1 MAGHSED
8 KGFFGNHYVKV
19 YLLLLVLLAVSIV
32 GPLVGERLDQEVV
45 IFGRQFGLGITLT
58 LITAFGIAVVK
69 AWLVIKN
76 FMHLTIE
83 RVVPKLFLAASVLL
97 LALFWGGV
105 APDVQLHEGRM
116 WENDAAKAAVDRG
129 IPSEE
134 YGEEEEYAAEVEHV
148 ADAEPAAEG
157 EHAAG
162 GAGVEVS
169 YAGLVPTAK
178 SNDNALPGGYNLVHA
193 AFWSVVVLV
202 AIGTNAVAIIL
213 SIGILLLALE
223 TLSRIPMLQR
233 IVGPILERVLRLPGM
248 GRIRSLLTGGQEA

>member
-8 KGFFGNHYVKV
+8 KGLFGNHYVRV
-19 YLLLLVLLAVSIV
+19 YVVLLVLLAVSIV
-32 GPLVGERLDQEVV
+32 GPFVGEGLNRQVEV
-45 IFGRQFGLGITLT
+45 FGRTFSLGIVIT

-105 APDVQLHEGRM
+105 APDVQLHSGRM
-116 WENDAAKAAVDRG
+116 WENDAAQAAVDRG
-129 IPSEE
+129 IAEPEE
-134 YGEEEEYAAEVEHV
+134 HAEEEHVE
-148 ADAEPAAEG
+148 EG
-157 EHAAG
+157 DHA
-162 GAGVEVS
+162 EVS

-178 SNDNALPGGYNLVHA
+178 TTANLLPGGYNFVHA
-193 AFWSVVVLV
+193 AFWTVVVLV

-223 TLSRIPMLQR
+223 TLMKIPMLQR
-233 IVGPILERVLRLPGM
+233 MVGPVLEKLLRLPGV
-248 GRIRSLLTGGQEA
+248 GRIRKLLPGGQEA

>member
-8 KGFFGNHYVKV
+8 KGFFGNHYVRV
-19 YLLLLVLLAVSIV
+19 YAVLLVLLAVSIV
-32 GPLVGERLDQEVV
+32 GPWVGETLDMDVA
-45 IFGRQFGLGITLT
+45 IFGVQFGLGITLT

-105 APDVQLHEGRM
+105 APDVQLHDGRM
-116 WENDAAKAAVDRG
+116 WENDAAKAAVARG
-129 IPSEE
+129 IPV
-134 YGEEEEYAAEVEHV
+134 EEEYAAEEEYTAEEEHG
-148 ADAEPAAEG
+148 AE
-157 EHAAG
+157 
-162 GAGVEVS
+162 VEVS

-178 SNDNALPGGYNLVHA
+178 SNDNALPGGYNFVHA

-213 SIGILLLALE
+213 SIGILLLLLE
-223 TLSRIPMLQR
+223 VMSRIPLVQR
-233 IVGPILERVLRLPGM
+233 IAGPILERVLRLPGM
-248 GRIRSLLTGGQEA
+248 GRIRSLLPGGQEA

>member
-19 YLLLLVLLAVSIV
+19 YFVLLFLLAVSIA
-32 GPLVGERLDQEVV
+32 GPMVGEGLNRQVEV
-45 IFGRQFGLGITLT
+45 FGQTFSLGIVIT

-105 APDVQLHEGRM
+105 APDVQLHSGRM
-116 WENDAAKAAVDRG
+116 WENDAAQAAVARG
-129 IPSEE
+129 IAEPEE
-134 YGEEEEYAAEVEHV
+134 HAEEEHAEE
-148 ADAEPAAEG
+148 DD
-157 EHAAG
+157 HA
-162 GAGVEVS
+162 EVS

-178 SNDNALPGGYNLVHA
+178 TTANLLPGGYNFVHA
-193 AFWSVVVLV
+193 AFWTVVVLV

-213 SIGILLLALE
+213 SIGILLLVLE
-223 TLSRIPMLQR
+223 TLMKIPMLQR
-233 IVGPILERVLRLPGM
+233 MVGPVLEKLLRLPGV
-248 GRIRSLLTGGQEA
+248 GRIRKLLPGVQEA

>member
-8 KGFFGNHYVKV
+8 KGLFGNHYVRV
-19 YLLLLVLLAVSIV
+19 YAVLLVLLAVSIA

-45 IFGRQFGLGITLT
+45 IFGRRFGLGITLT

-116 WENDAAKAAVDRG
+116 WVNDAARAAVDRG
-129 IPSEE
+129 IP
-134 YGEEEEYAAEVEHV
+134 YEEESAAEEEHTAEVEHV
-148 ADAEPAAEG
+148 ADAEPA
-157 EHAAG
+157 
-162 GAGVEVS
+162 EVS

-178 SNDNALPGGYNLVHA
+178 TTANLLPGGYNFVHA
-193 AFWSVVVLV
+193 AFWTVVVLV

-223 TLSRIPMLQR
+223 TLMKIPMLQR
-233 IVGPILERVLRLPGM
+233 IVGPVLEKLLRLPGV
-248 GRIRSLLTGGQEA
+248 GRIRKLLPGPGGQEA

>member
-8 KGFFGNHYVKV
+8 KGFFGNHYVRV
-19 YLLLLVLLAVSIV
+19 YALLLVLLAVSIV
-32 GPLVGERLDQEVV
+32 GPWVGETLDQDVA
-45 IFGRQFGLGITLT
+45 IFGVQFGLGITLT

-105 APDVQLHEGRM
+105 APDVQLHDGRM
-116 WENDAAKAAVDRG
+116 WENDAAKAAVARG
-129 IPSEE
+129 IPV
-134 YGEEEEYAAEVEHV
+134 EEEYAAEEEYTAEEEHGAEV
-148 ADAEPAAEG
+148 A
-157 EHAAG
+157 
-162 GAGVEVS
+162 VS

-178 SNDNALPGGYNLVHA
+178 SNDNALPGGYNFVHA
-193 AFWSVVVLV
+193 AFWTVVVLV

-213 SIGILLLALE
+213 SIGILLLLLE
-223 TLSRIPMLQR
+223 VMSRIPLVQR
-233 IVGPILERVLRLPGM
+233 IAGPILERVLRLPGM
-248 GRIRSLLTGGQEA
+248 GRIRSLLPGGQEA

>member
-8 KGFFGNHYVKV
+8 KGLFGNHYVRV
-19 YLLLLVLLAVSIV
+19 YAVLLILLAVSIV
-32 GPLVGERLDQEVV
+32 GPFVGEGLNRQVEV
-45 IFGRQFGLGITLT
+45 FGRTFSLGIVIT

-105 APDVQLHEGRM
+105 APDVQLHSGRM
-116 WENDAAKAAVDRG
+116 WENDAAQAAVDRG
-129 IPSEE
+129 IAEPEE
-134 YGEEEEYAAEVEHV
+134 HAEEEHVEES
-148 ADAEPAAEG
+148 D
-157 EHAAG
+157 HA
-162 GAGVEVS
+162 EVS

-178 SNDNALPGGYNLVHA
+178 TTANLLPGGYNFVHA
-193 AFWSVVVLV
+193 AFWTVVVLV

-223 TLSRIPMLQR
+223 TLMKIPMLQR
-233 IVGPILERVLRLPGM
+233 MVGPVLERLMRLPGV
-248 GRIRSLLTGGQEA
+248 GRIRKLLPGGQEA

>member
-8 KGFFGNHYVKV
+8 TGFFGNHYVRV
-19 YLLLLVLLAVSIV
+19 YVVLLVLLAVSIV
-32 GPLVGERLDQEVV
+32 GPFVGEGLNRQVEV
-45 IFGRQFGLGITLT
+45 FGRTFSLGIVIT

-105 APDVQLHEGRM
+105 APDVQLHSGRM
-116 WENDAAKAAVDRG
+116 WENDAAQAAVDRG
-129 IPSEE
+129 IAEPEE
-134 YGEEEEYAAEVEHV
+134 HAEEEHVE
-148 ADAEPAAEG
+148 EG
-157 EHAAG
+157 DHA
-162 GAGVEVS
+162 EVS

-178 SNDNALPGGYNLVHA
+178 TTANLLPGGYNFVHA
-193 AFWSVVVLV
+193 AFWTVVVLV

-223 TLSRIPMLQR
+223 TLMKIPMLQR
-233 IVGPILERVLRLPGM
+233 MVGPVLEKLIRLPGV
-248 GRIRSLLTGGQEA
+248 GRIRKLLPGGQEA

>member
-8 KGFFGNHYVKV
+8 KGLFGNHYVRV
-19 YLLLLVLLAVSIV
+19 YAVLLVLLAVSIV
-32 GPLVGERLDQEVV
+32 GPLVGERLNRPVDL
-45 IFGRQFGLGITLT
+45 FGMQFSLGIVITLV
-58 LITAFGIAVVK
+58 TAFGIAVVK

-105 APDVQLHEGRM
+105 APDVQLHSGRM
-116 WENDAAKAAVDRG
+116 WENDAAQAAVDRG
-129 IPSEE
+129 IAEPEE
-134 YGEEEEYAAEVEHV
+134 HAEEEHVE
-148 ADAEPAAEG
+148 EG
-157 EHAAG
+157 DHA
-162 GAGVEVS
+162 EVS

-178 SNDNALPGGYNLVHA
+178 TTANLLPGGYNFVHA
-193 AFWSVVVLV
+193 AFWTVVVLV

-223 TLSRIPMLQR
+223 TLMKIPMLQR
-233 IVGPILERVLRLPGM
+233 MVGPVLEKLMRLPGV
-248 GRIRSLLTGGQEA
+248 GRIRKLLPGGQEA

>member
-8 KGFFGNHYVKV
+8 TGFFGNHYVRV
-19 YLLLLVLLAVSIV
+19 YVVLLVLLAVSIV
-32 GPLVGERLDQEVV
+32 GPFVGEGLNRQVEV
-45 IFGRQFGLGITLT
+45 FGRTFSLGIVIT

-105 APDVQLHEGRM
+105 APDVQLHSGRM
-116 WENDAAKAAVDRG
+116 WENDAAQAAVDRG
-129 IPSEE
+129 IAEPEE
-134 YGEEEEYAAEVEHV
+134 HAEEEHVE
-148 ADAEPAAEG
+148 EG
-157 EHAAG
+157 DHA
-162 GAGVEVS
+162 EVS

-178 SNDNALPGGYNLVHA
+178 TTANLLPGGYNFVHA
-193 AFWSVVVLV
+193 AFWTVVVLV

-223 TLSRIPMLQR
+223 TLMKIPMLQR
-233 IVGPILERVLRLPGM
+233 MVGPVLEKLLRLPGV
-248 GRIRSLLTGGQEA
+248 GRIRKLLPGGQEA

>member
-8 KGFFGNHYVKV
+8 KGFFGNHYVRV
-19 YLLLLVLLAVSIV
+19 YVVLLVLLAVSIV
-32 GPLVGERLDQEVV
+32 GPFVGEGLNRQVEV
-45 IFGRQFGLGITLT
+45 FGQSFSLGIVIT

-105 APDVQLHEGRM
+105 APDVQLHEGRL
-116 WENDAAKAAVDRG
+116 WENDAARAAIARG
-129 IPSEE
+129 IAEPEE
-134 YGEEEEYAAEVEHV
+134 HAEEEHV
-148 ADAEPAAEG
+148 DEG
-157 EHAAG
+157 EHA
-162 GAGVEVS
+162 EVS

-178 SNDNALPGGYNLVHA
+178 TTANLLPGGYNFVHA
-193 AFWSVVVLV
+193 AFWTVVVLV

-223 TLSRIPMLQR
+223 TLMKIPLLQR
-233 IVGPILERVLRLPGM
+233 MVGPVLEKLLRLPGV
-248 GRIRSLLTGGQEA
+248 GRIRKLLPGGQEA

>member
-8 KGFFGNHYVKV
+8 KGFFGNHYVRV
-19 YLLLLVLLAVSIV
+19 YLVLLVLLAVSIA
-32 GPLVGERLDQEVV
+32 GPMVGEALDQEVV
-45 IFGRQFGLGITLT
+45 IFGMRLGLGITLT

-105 APDVQLHEGRM
+105 APDVQLHSGRM
-116 WENDAAKAAVDRG
+116 WENDAAQAAVDRG
-129 IPSEE
+129 IAEPEE
-134 YGEEEEYAAEVEHV
+134 HAEEEHVE
-148 ADAEPAAEG
+148 EG
-157 EHAAG
+157 EHA
-162 GAGVEVS
+162 EVS

-178 SNDNALPGGYNLVHA
+178 TTANLLPGGYNFVHA
-193 AFWSVVVLV
+193 AFWTVVVLV

-223 TLSRIPMLQR
+223 TLMKIPMLQR
-233 IVGPILERVLRLPGM
+233 MVGPVLEKLMRLPGV
-248 GRIRSLLTGGQEA
+248 GRIRKLLPGGQEA

>member
-8 KGFFGNHYVKV
+8 KGFFGNHYVRV
-19 YLLLLVLLAVSIV
+19 YVVLLVLLAVSIV
-32 GPLVGERLDQEVV
+32 GPFVGEGLNRQVEV
-45 IFGRQFGLGITLT
+45 FGRTFSLGIVIT

-105 APDVQLHEGRM
+105 APDVQLHSGRM
-116 WENDAAKAAVDRG
+116 WENDAAQAAVDRG
-129 IPSEE
+129 IAEPEE
-134 YGEEEEYAAEVEHV
+134 HAEEEHVE
-148 ADAEPAAEG
+148 EG
-157 EHAAG
+157 DHA
-162 GAGVEVS
+162 EVS

-178 SNDNALPGGYNLVHA
+178 TTANLLPGGYNFVHA
-193 AFWSVVVLV
+193 AFWTVVVLV

-223 TLSRIPMLQR
+223 TLMKIPMLQR
-233 IVGPILERVLRLPGM
+233 MVGPVLEKLLRLPGV
-248 GRIRSLLTGGQEA
+248 GRIRKLLPGGQEA